1 MGDKTQP
8 SVQAGQTSKAAGV
21 AGEVGVPRSSVDLH
35 YFKRCGEPRGDTYS
49 THEGEAKDKEMAGA
63 TRIVTPDKVRELQI
77 VLYRKAHSL
86 RPLCAATVGC
96 MERHPMNESGE
107 PNMGNPSVRFD
118 EGRERVGH
126 WPVCLSIHPF
136 PPTPPEQGA
145 EPPSPKAKRENCLT
159 TTCVTTGCC
168 KPNPLPISLLNQRF
182 WDAECFRSNSANCE
196 TA

>member
-136 PPTPPEQGA
+136 PPTLQTRGI
-145 EPPSPKAKRENCLT
+145 
-159 TTCVTTGCC
+159 CVT
-168 KPNPLPISLLNQRF
+168 KHAR
-182 WDAECFRSNSANCE
+182 ERSSAQSA
-196 TA
+196 TTVKSSPGLADPQF